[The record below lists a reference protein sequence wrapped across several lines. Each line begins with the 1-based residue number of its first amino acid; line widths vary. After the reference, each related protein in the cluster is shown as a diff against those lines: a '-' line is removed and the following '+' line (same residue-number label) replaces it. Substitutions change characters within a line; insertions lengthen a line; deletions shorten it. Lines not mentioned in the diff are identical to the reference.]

1 MSNLEVLKII
11 NYICYLDT
19 DKFHELLSEA
29 LTPIAFN
36 NIINPDSTLLNLLIF
51 DIIHLTQE
59 RQCQRKEKRLLTQS
73 FFLLKESHEWKWL
86 ELRVKESLMECNV
99 TRRITIPD
107 NDLFE

>member
-19 DKFHELLSEA
+19 HKFHELLSEA

-51 DIIHLTQE
+51 DIIHL
-59 RQCQRKEKRLLTQS
+59 QCQRKEQLLLTQS

-86 ELRVKESLMECNV
+86 ELRVKESLMKCNV